1 MNLREQRAQSITKDQ
16 IKKIDNYS
24 YKVKSQNSDNWY
36 DVIST
41 ESGFVCSCPDSTFR
55 KTICK
60 HSIALEISLEIRK
73 KVKEVKQQQVTINPV
88 EISGCKFCESDNII
102 KKGLRKNK
110 NYSIQ
115 TFQCKDCK
123 KKFSINIGFEKM
135 RATPQAITASMN
147 LYFNGESLRHV
158 ADSMKLFG
166 VKVTHQTIHNW
177 IKKYIGLMDNYLQSI
192 TPQVSDKWYCDEIYL
207 KIKGDRKY
215 LYAMLDDSSRF
226 WIASQVADTK
236 YTEDVRPLFKKS
248 QKVVGKKPKILLS
261 DGARNFM
268 QAHKKEWYSRYKEDS
283 VQHIRHIHFK
293 GDKNTNKMERLNGEI
308 RDREKVMRGLKKDD
322 SPIIKGMQIH
332 HNYIR
337 SHMGINGDTSSER
350 VGIKVEGLN
359 KWITLIQNAKL
370 NHQSSYS

>member
-1 MNLREQRAQSITKDQ
+1 MIFSSRTLSLR
-16 IKKIDNYS
+16 Y
-24 YKVKSQNSDNWY
+24 
-36 DVIST
+36 IST
-41 ESGFVCSCPDSTFR
+41 ESGFLCSCPDTRFR
-55 KTICK
+55 KSTCK
-60 HSIALEISLEIRK
+60 HKIALEISLQIRK
-73 KVKEVKQQQVTINPV
+73 RVEEVKKEQVTINPV
-88 EISGCKFCESDNII
+88 EINGCKFCESDNII

-123 KKFSINIGFEKM
+123 KKFSVNIGFEKM

-177 IKKYIGLMDNYLQSI
+177 IKKYVSLMDNYLESI

-215 LYAMLDDSSRF
+215 LYAMLDSETRI
-226 WIASQVADTK
+226 WIASQIADTK
-236 YTEDVRPLFKKS
+236 YTEDVRPLFRKS
-248 QKVVGKKPKILLS
+248 QQVAGKKPKILLS
-261 DGARNFM
+261 DGARNFS
-268 QAHKKEWYSRYKEDS
+268 QAHKKEWYSKYNKDK

-293 GDKNTNKMERLNGEI
+293 NDRNTNKMERLNGEI
-308 RDREKVMRGLKKDD
+308 RDREKVMRSLKTDD
-322 SPIIKGMQIH
+322 SPILKGMQIH

-337 SHMGINGDTSSER
+337 SHMGINGDTPSER
-350 VGIKVEGLN
+350 AGIKVEGLN
-359 KWITLIQNAKL
+359 KWITIIQNASRL
-370 NHQSSYS
+370 

>member
-1 MNLREQRAQSITKDQ
+1 MNNRELKAQQIFEKENQ
-16 IKKIDNYS
+16 IKQIDNYTF
-24 YKVKSQNSDNWY
+24 KVKSQSSEKWY

-41 ESGFVCSCPDSTFR
+41 ESGFLCSCPDAKFR
-55 KTICK
+55 KTNCK
-60 HSIALEISLEIRK
+60 HSIS
-73 KVKEVKQQQVTINPV
+73 V
-88 EISGCKFCESDNII
+88 EISQGIRKQIEEAKQKQVIIYPIEINGCKFCESDNII

-110 NYSIQ
+110 SYSIQ

-166 VKVTHQTIHNW
+166 VEVTHQTIHNW
-177 IKKYIGLMDNYLQSI
+177 IKKYIGLMDNYLESI
-192 TPQVSDKWYCDEIYL
+192 TPQVSEKWYCDEIYL

-215 LYAMLDDSSRF
+215 LYAMLDDQSRF

-236 YTEDVRPLFKKS
+236 YTEDVRPLFRKS
-248 QKVVGKKPKILLS
+248 TEVAGKRPKTLLS

-268 QAHKKEWYSRYKEDS
+268 QAHKKEWYSNYKKDK
-283 VQHIRHIHFK
+283 VDHIRHIHFK
-293 GDKNTNKMERLNGEI
+293 NDKNTNKMERLNGEI
-308 RDREKVMRGLKKDD
+308 RDREKTMRSLKKED
-322 SPIIKGMQIH
+322 SPILKGMQIH

-337 SHMGINGDTSSER
+337 SHMGIDGKTPSEKA
-350 VGIKVEGLN
+350 GIKIEGNN
-359 KWITLIQNAKL
+359 KWITLIQNSMHKNL
-370 NHQSSYS
+370 

>member
-1 MNLREQRAQSITKDQ
+1 MNLREQRAQKITEDQ
-16 IKKIDNYS
+16 IKKIDNYT
-24 YKVKSQNSDNWY
+24 YKVKSQSSDKWY

-41 ESGFVCSCPDSTFR
+41 ESGFVCSCPDAKFR
-55 KTICK
+55 KVICK

-73 KVKEVKQQQVTINPV
+73 KVEETKQKQVTINPV
-88 EISGCKFCESDNII
+88 EINGCKFCESNNII

-115 TFQCKDCK
+115 TFQCKDCN

-135 RATPQAITASMN
+135 RATPEAVTASLN

-177 IKKYIGLMDNYLQSI
+177 IKKYIGLMDNYLESI

-215 LYAMLDDSSRF
+215 LYAMLDSDTRI

-248 QKVVGKKPKILLS
+248 QKVAGKKPKILLS

-268 QAHKKEWYSRYKEDS
+268 QAHKKEWYSRYKEEQT
-283 VQHIRHIHFK
+283 QHIRHIHFK
-293 GDKNTNKMERLNGEI
+293 NDRNTNVMERLNGEI
-308 RDREKVMRGLKKDD
+308 RDREKVMRSLKTDD
-322 SPIIKGMQIH
+322 SPIITGMQIF

-337 SHMGINGDTSSER
+337 SHMGLNNDTPAER
-350 VGIKVEGLN
+350 AGIIVKGNN
-359 KWITLIQNAKL
+359 KWLTLIQNAV
-370 NHQSSYS
+370 QDPI

>member
-1 MNLREQRAQSITKDQ
+1 MNQREIKAQKISKDQ
-16 IKKIDNYS
+16 IKKIDDYS
-24 YKVKSQNSDNWY
+24 YKVKSQSSNVWY
-36 DVIST
+36 YIIST
-41 ESGFVCSCPDSTFR
+41 ESGWICSCPDSTFR
-55 KTICK
+55 KSICK

-73 KVKEVKQQQVTINPV
+73 IVDTQVETQKQVVINPV

-123 KKFSINIGFEKM
+123 KKFSINTGFEKM

-166 VKVTHQTIHNW
+166 VTITHQTIHNW
-177 IKKYIGLMDNYLQSI
+177 IKKYISIMDNYLETI

-215 LYAMLDDSSRF
+215 LYAMLDSETRM

-248 QKVVGKKPKILLS
+248 QEIAGKKPKILLS
-261 DGARNFM
+261 DGARNFS
-268 QAHKKEWYSRYKEDS
+268 QAHKKEWYSRYKED
-283 VQHIRHIHFK
+283 QTTHIRHIHFK
-293 GDKNTNKMERLNGEI
+293 NDHNTNKMERLNGEI
-308 RDREKVMRGLKKDD
+308 RDREKVMRCLKTDN
-322 SPIIKGMQIH
+322 SPILKGMQIH

-337 SHMGINGDTSSER
+337 PHMGINGDTPASR
-350 VGIKVEGLN
+350 AGIIIQGNN
-359 KWITLIQNAKL
+359 KWLTIIQNATKKAK
-370 NHQSSYS
+370 

>member
-1 MNLREQRAQSITKDQ
+1 MNLREQRAQAITGDQ
-16 IKKIDNYS
+16 IKKVDNYT

-41 ESGFVCSCPDSTFR
+41 ESGFLCSCPDSTFR

-73 KVKEVKQQQVTINPV
+73 KVEEVKQKQVTINPID
-88 EISGCKFCESDNII
+88 ISGCKFCESDNII

-115 TFQCKDCK
+115 TFLCKDCK

-158 ADSMKLFG
+158 ANSMKLFG
-166 VKVTHQTIHNW
+166 VEVTHQTVHNW
-177 IKKYIGLMDNYLQSI
+177 IKKYIGLMENYLESI
-192 TPQVSDKWYCDEIYL
+192 TPQVSEKWYCDEIYL

-215 LYAMLDDSSRF
+215 LYAMLDDQSRF
-226 WIASQVADTK
+226 WIASQVANTK
-236 YTEDVRPLFKKS
+236 YTEDVRPLFRKS
-248 QKVVGKKPKILLS
+248 AEVAGKRPKILLS

-268 QAHKKEWYSRYKEDS
+268 QAHKKEWYSNYKKDKVE
-283 VQHIRHIHFK
+283 HIRHIHFQ

-308 RDREKVMRGLKKDD
+308 RDREKTMRSLKRED
-322 SPIIKGMQIH
+322 SPILKGMQIH

-337 SHMGINGDTSSER
+337 SHMGIDGKTPSEKA
-350 VGIKVEGLN
+350 GIKVEGLN
-359 KWITLIQNAKL
+359 KWITLIQNA
-370 NHQSSYS
+370 QASQ

>member
-1 MNLREQRAQSITKDQ
+1 MSNREVKAQKIIQKEDQ
-16 IKKIDNYS
+16 IRKIDDYT
-24 YKVKSQNSDNWY
+24 YKVKSQSSDVWY

-41 ESGFVCSCPDSTFR
+41 ESGFVCSCPDTKFR

-60 HSIALEISLEIRK
+60 HCIALEISLEIRK
-73 KVKEVKQQQVTINPV
+73 IVELQTQKQVTIHPV
-88 EISGCKFCESDNII
+88 EINGCKFCESDNII

-177 IKKYIGLMDNYLQSI
+177 IKKYVTLMDNYLESI
-192 TPQVSDKWYCDEIYL
+192 TPQVSEKWYCDEIYL

-215 LYAMLDDSSRF
+215 LYAMLDSDTRM
-226 WIASQVADTK
+226 WIASQIADTK

-248 QKVVGKKPKILLS
+248 QEIAGKKPKVLLS

-268 QAHKKEWYSRYKEDS
+268 QAHKKEWYSRYKKD
-283 VQHIRHIHFK
+283 QTTHIRHIHFK
-293 GDKNTNKMERLNGEI
+293 NDRNTNKMERLNGEI
-308 RDREKVMRGLKKDD
+308 RDREKVMRSLKTDD
-322 SPIIKGMQIH
+322 SPILKGMQIH

-337 SHMGINGDTSSER
+337 SHMGIKMTPSEKA
-350 VGIKVEGLN
+350 GIKVEGLN
-359 KWITLIQNAKL
+359 KWITIIQNASK
-370 NHQSSYS
+370 

>member
-1 MNLREQRAQSITKDQ
+1 MNNRETKAQKIIQKDNQ
-16 IKKIDNYS
+16 IEQIDTHTF
-24 YKVKSQNSDNWY
+24 KVKSQSSEKWY

-41 ESGFVCSCPDSTFR
+41 ESGFICSCPDSRFR

-60 HSIALEISLEIRK
+60 HSISVEINQGIRK
-73 KVKEVKQQQVTINPV
+73 YIEEVKQKQVIINPV
-88 EISGCKFCESDNII
+88 EINGCKFCESDNII

-123 KKFSINIGFEKM
+123 RKFSINIGFEKM

-177 IKKYIGLMDNYLQSI
+177 IKKYIGLMDNYLASI
-192 TPQVSDKWYCDEIYL
+192 TSQVSDKWYCDEIFL

-215 LYAMLDDSSRF
+215 LYAMLDDSSRM

-248 QKVVGKKPKILLS
+248 QKVAGKKPKILLS
-261 DGARNFM
+261 DGAKNFM
-268 QAHKKEWYSRYKEDS
+268 QAHKKEWYSRYKENQT
-283 VQHIRHIHFK
+283 QHIRHIHFK
-293 GDKNTNKMERLNGEI
+293 NDKNTNKMERLNGEI
-308 RDREKVMRGLKKDD
+308 RDREKVMRSLKTDD
-322 SPIIKGMQIH
+322 SPIISGMQIF
-332 HNYIR
+332 HNYIKG
-337 SHMGINGDTSSER
+337 HMGIDSMTPSEKA
-350 VGIKVEGLN
+350 GIKVEGLN
-359 KWITLIQNAKL
+359 KWITIIQNASK
-370 NHQSSYS
+370 N

>member
-1 MNLREQRAQSITKDQ
+1 MNNRETKAQKIIQKENQ
-16 IKKIDNYS
+16 IKQIDNHTFQ
-24 YKVKSQNSDNWY
+24 VKSQSSEKWY

-41 ESGFVCSCPDSTFR
+41 ESGFICSCPDSRFR
-55 KTICK
+55 NTLCK
-60 HSIALEISLEIRK
+60 HSISVEISQGLRK
-73 KVKEVKQQQVTINPV
+73 YIEEEKYKQVIINPV
-88 EISGCKFCESDNII
+88 EINGCKFCESDNII

-123 KKFSINIGFEKM
+123 RKFSINIGFEKM
-135 RATPQAITASMN
+135 RATPQVITASMN

-177 IKKYIGLMDNYLQSI
+177 IKKYIGLMDNYLESI
-192 TPQVSDKWYCDEIYL
+192 TPQVSDKWYCDEIFL

-215 LYAMLDDSSRF
+215 LYAMLDDSSRM

-236 YTEDVRPLFKKS
+236 YTEDVRPLFQKS
-248 QKVVGKKPKILLS
+248 QEVAGKKPKILLS
-261 DGARNFM
+261 DGAKNFA
-268 QAHKKEWYSRYKEDS
+268 QAHTKEWYSRYKGEQ

-293 GDKNTNKMERLNGEI
+293 NDKNTNKMERLNGEI
-308 RDREKVMRGLKKDD
+308 RDREKVMRSLKRMD

-332 HNYIR
+332 HNFIR
-337 SHMGINGDTSSER
+337 SHMGIDGKTPSE
-350 VGIKVEGLN
+350 VAGIKVKGLN
-359 KWITLIQNAKL
+359 KWLTLIQNATK
-370 NHQSSYS
+370 QKI

>member
-1 MNLREQRAQSITKDQ
+1 MNLREQRAQTITDDQ
-16 IKKIDNYS
+16 IRKIDNYT
-24 YKVKSQNSDNWY
+24 YKVKSQSSDNWY
-36 DVIST
+36 DVEST

-55 KTICK
+55 KTLCK

-73 KVKEVKQQQVTINPV
+73 KIEEVKQKQVTVNPIDV
-88 EISGCKFCESDNII
+88 SGCKFCESDNII

-115 TFQCKDCK
+115 TFLCKDCK

-158 ADSMKLFG
+158 ANSMKLFG
-166 VKVTHQTIHNW
+166 VEVTHQTVHNW
-177 IKKYIGLMDNYLQSI
+177 IKKYIGLMENYLESI

-215 LYAMLDDSSRF
+215 LYAMLDDQSRF
-226 WIASQVADTK
+226 WIASQVANTK
-236 YTEDVRPLFKKS
+236 YTEDVRPLFRKS
-248 QKVVGKKPKILLS
+248 VEVAGKKPKILLS

-268 QAHKKEWYSRYKEDS
+268 QAHKKEWYSNYKKDK
-283 VQHIRHIHFK
+283 VDHIRHIHFQ

-308 RDREKVMRGLKKDD
+308 RDREKTMRSLKKDD
-322 SPIIKGMQIH
+322 SPIITGMQIF

-337 SHMGINGDTSSER
+337 GHRGIDGDTPSER
-350 VGIKVEGLN
+350 AGIKVGGLN
-359 KWITLIQNAKL
+359 KWITIIQNASKSDSVL
-370 NHQSSYS
+370 

>member
-1 MNLREQRAQSITKDQ
+1 M
-16 IKKIDNYS
+16 
-24 YKVKSQNSDNWY
+24 
-36 DVIST
+36 
-41 ESGFVCSCPDSTFR
+41 
-55 KTICK
+55 
-60 HSIALEISLEIRK
+60 
-73 KVKEVKQQQVTINPV
+73 
-88 EISGCKFCESDNII
+88 
-102 KKGLRKNK
+102 RKNK

-135 RATPQAITASMN
+135 RATPQAITTSMN

-177 IKKYIGLMDNYLQSI
+177 IKKYIGLMDSYLESI
-192 TPQVSDKWYCDEIYL
+192 TPQVSEKWYCDEIYL

-215 LYAMLDDSSRF
+215 LYAMLDGDTRY

-248 QKVVGKKPKILLS
+248 QDVAGKKPKVLLS

-268 QAHKKEWYSRYKEDS
+268 QAHKKEWYSRYKEEQT
-283 VQHIRHIHFK
+283 QHIRHIHFK
-293 GDKNTNKMERLNGEI
+293 NDRNTNVMERLNGEI
-308 RDREKVMRGLKKDD
+308 RDREKVMRSLKTDD
-322 SPIIKGMQIH
+322 SPIITGMQIF

-337 SHMGINGDTSSER
+337 SHMGIDGHTPSEKA
-350 VGIKVEGLN
+350 GIKVEGLN
-359 KWITLIQNAKL
+359 KWITIIQNAQVSKVDKRKSITKASL
-370 NHQSSYS
+370 T

>member
-1 MNLREQRAQSITKDQ
+1 MNLREQKAQTITDDQ
-16 IKKIDNYS
+16 IKKIDNYT
-24 YKVKSQNSDNWY
+24 YKVKSQSSDKWY
-36 DVIST
+36 DIVSI

-55 KTICK
+55 KTFCK

-73 KVKEVKQQQVTINPV
+73 KVEEVKQKQVTINPIDV
-88 EISGCKFCESDNII
+88 SGCKFCESDNII

-115 TFQCKDCK
+115 TFLCKDCK

-158 ADSMKLFG
+158 ANSMKLFG
-166 VKVTHQTIHNW
+166 VEVTYQTIHNW
-177 IKKYIGLMDNYLQSI
+177 IKKYIGLMDGYLESI

-215 LYAMLDDSSRF
+215 LYAMLDDQSRF
-226 WIASQVADTK
+226 WIASQVANTK
-236 YTEDVRPLFKKS
+236 YTEDVRPLFRKS
-248 QKVVGKKPKILLS
+248 TEVAGKKPKILIS

-268 QAHKKEWYSRYKEDS
+268 QAHKKEWYSNYKNEK
-283 VQHIRHIHFK
+283 VTHIRHIHFK

-308 RDREKVMRGLKKDD
+308 RDREKVMRSLKKEN
-322 SPIIKGMQIH
+322 SPILTGMQIH

-337 SHMGINGDTSSER
+337 THMALNNDTPADR
-350 VGIKVEGLN
+350 VGIKIEGNN
-359 KWITLIQNAKL
+359 KWITLIQNASK
-370 NHQSSYS
+370 NH

>member
-1 MNLREQRAQSITKDQ
+1 MNTREQRAQLITEDQ
-16 IKKIDNYS
+16 IKRIDNYT
-24 YKVKSQNSDNWY
+24 YMVKSQTSEQWY

-41 ESGFVCSCPDSTFR
+41 ESGFVCSCPDSIFR

-60 HSIALEISLEIRK
+60 HTIAIEISLEIRK
-73 KVKEVKQQQVTINPV
+73 KVEAKQQEITINPV
-88 EISGCKFCESDNII
+88 DVSGCRFCESQNII

-110 NYSIQ
+110 NYSLQ

-135 RATPQAITASMN
+135 RATPEAITASMN

-166 VKVTHQTIHNW
+166 VEVTHQTIHNW
-177 IKKYIGLMDNYLQSI
+177 IKKYIGLMDSYLESI

-215 LYAMLDDSSRF
+215 LYAMLDGDTRY

-236 YTEDVRPLFKKS
+236 YTQDVRPLFKKS
-248 QKVVGKKPKILLS
+248 QEVAGKKPKILLS
-261 DGARNFM
+261 DGARNFQ
-268 QAHKKEWYSRYKEDS
+268 QAHKKEWYSRYKEEQT
-283 VQHIRHIHFK
+283 QHIRHIHFK
-293 GDKNTNKMERLNGEI
+293 NDRNTNKMERLNGEI
-308 RDREKVMRGLKKDD
+308 RDREKVMRSLKTDD
-322 SPIIKGMQIH
+322 SPIITGMQIY

-337 SHMGINGDTSSER
+337 SHMGLDGMTPSEKA
-350 VGIKVEGLN
+350 GIKVEGLN

-370 NHQSSYS
+370 HQ

>member
-1 MNLREQRAQSITKDQ
+1 MNLREQRAQLITRDQ
-16 IKKIDNYS
+16 IKKIDNYT

-55 KTICK
+55 KSICK

-73 KVKEVKQQQVTINPV
+73 RVEEVKQKQVIINPV
-88 EISGCKFCESDNII
+88 EINGCKFCESDNII

-123 KKFSINIGFEKM
+123 RKFSINIGFEKM
-135 RATPQAITASMN
+135 RATPQSITASMN

-177 IKKYIGLMDNYLQSI
+177 IKKYIGLMDNYLESI

-226 WIASQVADTK
+226 WIASQVANTK

-248 QKVVGKKPKILLS
+248 QDVAGKRPKTLLS

-268 QAHKKEWYSRYKEDS
+268 QAHKKEWYSQFNKDKVE
-283 VQHIRHIHFK
+283 HIRHIHFK

-308 RDREKVMRGLKKDD
+308 RDREKVMRSLKTDD

-332 HNYIR
+332 HNWIR
-337 SHMGINGDTSSER
+337 SHMGIDGMIPSEKA
-350 VGIKVEGLN
+350 GIKVEGNN

-370 NHQSSYS
+370 NYPSS

>member
-1 MNLREQRAQSITKDQ
+1 VDTTNSRESKAQKIIQKENQ
-16 IKKIDNYS
+16 IKQIDNHTFQ
-24 YKVKSQNSDNWY
+24 VKSQSSDKWY
-36 DVIST
+36 DVVST
-41 ESGFVCSCPDSTFR
+41 ESGFICSCPDSKFR
-55 KTICK
+55 NTTCK
-60 HSIALEISLEIRK
+60 HSISVEINQGIRK
-73 KVKEVKQQQVTINPV
+73 YIEEVKQQQVIINPV
-88 EISGCKFCESDNII
+88 EINGCKFCESKNII

-123 KKFSINIGFEKM
+123 RKFSINIGFEKM

-166 VKVTHQTIHNW
+166 VEVTHQTIHNW
-177 IKKYIGLMDNYLQSI
+177 IKKYIGLMDNYLESI
-192 TPQVSDKWYCDEIYL
+192 TPQVSEKWYCDEIYL

-248 QKVVGKKPKILLS
+248 QEVAGKRPKTLVS

-268 QAHKKEWYSRYKEDS
+268 EAHKKEWWVRYVEKQTE
-283 VQHIRHIHFK
+283 HIRHIHFK

-308 RDREKVMRGLKKDD
+308 RDREKVMRSLKTDD
-322 SPIIKGMQIH
+322 SPILTGMQIF

-337 SHMGINGDTSSER
+337 SHMGIDGDTPSDR
-350 VGIKVEGLN
+350 AGIKVEGLN
-359 KWITLIQNAKL
+359 KWITLIQNASKK
-370 NHQSSYS
+370 